1 MCQIPGS
8 AKDVSEGEMGWARRE
23 RHAYVMGV
31 TATHDGDGDTETGT
45 QRWRRDDS
53 TWSLRESFLRSSP

>member
-31 TATHDGDGDTETGT
+31 TATHDGDGDDGH
-45 QRWRRDDS
+45 RDGDEMTPPGVLGKAS
-53 TWSLRESFLRSSP
+53 